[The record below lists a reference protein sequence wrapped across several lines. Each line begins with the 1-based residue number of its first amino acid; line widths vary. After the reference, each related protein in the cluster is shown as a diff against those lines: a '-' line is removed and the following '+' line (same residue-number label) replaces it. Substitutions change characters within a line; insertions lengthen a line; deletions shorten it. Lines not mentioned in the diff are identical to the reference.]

1 MKLQFNADAT
11 KNPNRWVMFA
21 DVDGEWL
28 W

>member
-28 W
+28 

>member
-11 KNPNRWVMFA
+11 KTPNRWVVFA

>member
-11 KNPNRWVMFA
+11 KKPNRWVVFA

>member
-11 KNPNRWVMFA
+11 KNPNRWVVFA
-21 DVDGEWL
+21 DVDGDWL